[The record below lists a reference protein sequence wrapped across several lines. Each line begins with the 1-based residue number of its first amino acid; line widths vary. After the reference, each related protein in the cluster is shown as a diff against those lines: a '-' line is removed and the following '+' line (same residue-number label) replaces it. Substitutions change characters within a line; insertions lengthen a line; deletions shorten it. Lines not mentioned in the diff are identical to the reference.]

1 MLQVGVYSEPP
12 IVEVKSKK
20 IISEI
25 KCSINETPENI
36 TSNIKSSINRDL
48 PQVTPYETQPDK
60 VVCLVA
66 GGPSLG
72 STFGIIEEKKN
83 NGVPLVALNGAYK
96 YCFDRGVSPSAFIM
110 LDSREFNHR
119 FTDPIIDECK
129 YFIASQCH
137 PKVFDKLCNNDV
149 YIWHCAGDTDN
160 EHLLEEKYKGKYYP
174 VMGGSTVTFR
184 AIHLLRMLGFCK
196 FELFGFDSCIMD
208 DHHAYQQPENDEEQE
223 IEVVLGDRKFRCTVA
238 HFQQAKEFV
247 QLVSTTGDHYELSV
261 HGDGLISYIIK
272 HPEILKEAA

>member
-1 MLQVGVYSEPP
+1 MLQIGVYSEPP
-12 IVEVKSKK
+12 IVEVKNKK

-36 TSNIKSSINRDL
+36 TRNIKSSINRDL
-48 PQVTPYETQPDK
+48 PQVIPHETQPDK

-66 GGPSLG
+66 GGPSL
-72 STFGIIEEKKN
+72 STTFGIIEEKKN
-83 NGVPLVALNGAYK
+83 NGVPIVALNGTYK
-96 YCFDRGVSPSAFIM
+96 YCFDRGVSPSAMIM
-110 LDSREFNHR
+110 LDSREFNKR
-119 FTDPIIDECK
+119 FVEPTLDKCK

-137 PKVFDKLCNNDV
+137 PSVFDKLSNNET

-160 EHLLEEKYKGKYYP
+160 EHLLKEKYNDQYYP

-208 DHHAYQQPENDEEQE
+208 EHHAYSQPENDEEQE